1 MSIVRDDSSRRV
13 IEGRVTRRASC
24 VVRRHVMCVLSEFL
38 GESLEPRLW
47 CVGSMRPRGSHVI
60 ASRVEREV
68 EM

>member
-13 IEGRVTRRASC
+13 IEGRVARRALC

-38 GESLEPRLW
+38 GESLEPRLR
-47 CVGSMRPRGSHVI
+47 CIGSMQPRGSHMIV
-60 ASRVEREV
+60 SRVERKV

>member
-13 IEGRVTRRASC
+13 IEGC
-24 VVRRHVMCVLSEFL
+24 VVRCALCVVHRHMMCVLSEFL
-38 GESLEPRLW
+38 GESLEPRLR